1 MKERYGGGFV
11 IGDDIFSS
19 ALDTV
24 FGAIA
29 KVLELGI
36 NGLASA
42 IFSNSV
48 ITIILFLIFINL
60 LAVLLMK
67 KDKQYAETP
76 DARRI
81 RESTLLLVAIVGG
94 GVGEYYAMYKYKHK
108 TLHKKFLY
116 GVPIA
121 ILVHTSMLAYLLM
134 IGIMA

>member
-1 MKERYGGGFV
+1 M

-48 ITIILFLIFINL
+48 ITIILFLIFING
-60 LAVLLMK
+60 LAILLMK
-67 KDKQYAETP
+67 KDKKYAETP

-121 ILVHTSMLAYLLM
+121 ILVHTTMLAYLLM

>member
-1 MKERYGGGFV
+1 VKERYGGGYV

>member
-1 MKERYGGGFV
+1 M

-48 ITIILFLIFINL
+48 ITIILFLIFING
-60 LAVLLMK
+60 LAILLMK
-67 KDKQYAETP
+67 KDKKYAETP

>member
-1 MKERYGGGFV
+1 M

-29 KVLELGI
+29 KVLEYGI

-42 IFSNSV
+42 IFSNNV
-48 ITIILFLIFINL
+48 ITIIIFMVFINA
-60 LAVLLMK
+60 LAILLMK
-67 KDKQYAETP
+67 KDKKYAETP

-94 GVGEYYAMYKYKHK
+94 GIGEYYAMYKYKHK

-121 ILVHTSMLAYLLM
+121 ILAHTTMLAYLLM
-134 IGIMA
+134 VGIIA

>member
-1 MKERYGGGFV
+1 M

-48 ITIILFLIFINL
+48 ITIILFLVFINF
-60 LAVLLMK
+60 LAILLMK
-67 KDKQYAETP
+67 KDKKYAETP

-116 GVPIA
+116 GVPLAMLLHSAMFSYLA
-121 ILVHTSMLAYLLM
+121 IV
-134 IGIMA
+134 GIMA

>member
-1 MKERYGGGFV
+1 M

-48 ITIILFLIFINL
+48 VTIILFLIFING
-60 LAVLLMK
+60 LAILLMK
-67 KDKQYAETP
+67 KDKKYAETP

-121 ILVHTSMLAYLLM
+121 ILVHTTMLAYLLM
-134 IGIMA
+134 VGIMA

>member
-1 MKERYGGGFV
+1 M

-48 ITIILFLIFINL
+48 ITIILFLVFING
-60 LAVLLMK
+60 LAILLMK
-67 KDKQYAETP
+67 KDKKYAETP

-121 ILVHTSMLAYLLM
+121 ILVHTTMLAYLLM
-134 IGIMA
+134 VGIMA

>member
-1 MKERYGGGFV
+1 VKERYGGGFV

>member
-1 MKERYGGGFV
+1 M

-42 IFSNSV
+42 IFSNNV
-48 ITIILFLIFINL
+48 ITIIIFMVFINA
-60 LAVLLMK
+60 LAILLMK
-67 KDKQYAETP
+67 KDKKYAETP

-81 RESTLLLVAIVGG
+81 RESTLLLVAMVGG
-94 GVGEYYAMYKYKHK
+94 GIGEYYAMYKYKHK

-121 ILVHTSMLAYLLM
+121 ILVHTTMLAYLLM